1 MGEIGNRRTIKSIRT
16 KVGIS
21 KKKRDEKRREKRSE
35 KKEKEKKERER
46 EKKRVYIKK
55 GE

>member
-1 MGEIGNRRTIKSIRT
+1 VGEIGNRRTIKSIRT

-21 KKKRDEKRREKRSE
+21 KKREMKKEGKKGVKKRR
-35 KKEKEKKERER
+35 KKKKERER
-46 EKKRVYIKK
+46 KKRVYIKK